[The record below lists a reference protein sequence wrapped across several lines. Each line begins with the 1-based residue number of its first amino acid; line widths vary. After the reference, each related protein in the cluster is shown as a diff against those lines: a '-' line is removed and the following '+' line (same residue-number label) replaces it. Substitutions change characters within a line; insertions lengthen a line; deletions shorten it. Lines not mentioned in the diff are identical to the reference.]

1 MAAISADAIDDD
13 DDDVKN
19 VDDDEVVGSRRRR
32 VIVALDRTERANTVM
47 VMI

>member
-1 MAAISADAIDDD
+1 MAAIS

-19 VDDDEVVGSRRRR
+19 VDDDDVVGSRRR

-47 VMI
+47 MMISF